1 MNKSTT
7 SIIAKYFAAANTYR
21 GFKSYFDRVFS
32 SPDYDRIYV
41 LKGGPGTGKSSF
53 MKKASALFYD
63 RGYLI
68 EEIYCSSDP
77 DSLDGVIAK
86 FGNKK
91 IAILDG
97 TAPHERDAVI
107 PGAIDEIINLGHGW
121 DTSWLTARKSEVLDI
136 AEEKTL
142 AYKAAYSYL
151 SLAGSAYDLI
161 LNAYKINFDK
171 TRAKDVAELLFKDIS
186 TSNNKIETRL
196 ISSFGKRGA
205 WRLDTLAKIG
215 GKHIRVCGD
224 EFSGSL
230 FLSVCKSLLERNNI
244 GFIHLPCA
252 LDEMS
257 TDAIYIPEI
266 SLVIDRDTDG
276 EINADE
282 FISLSD
288 LEGER
293 IKKARQLWQDAL
305 DEAKRW
311 FCIASDLHFRLEKIY
326 GEAMNFKVIDQIF
339 GSIFTEIVNI
349 LENDT

>member
-32 SPDYDRIYV
+32 SDDYDRIYV

-53 MKKASALFYD
+53 MKKASTFLYE
-63 RGYLI
+63 RECVI

-77 DSLDGVIAK
+77 NSLDGVIAK

-121 DTSWLTARKSEVLDI
+121 DTSWLTARKKEVLDI

-151 SLAGSAYDLI
+151 SLAGNAYDLI
-161 LNAYKINFDK
+161 LNAYKTNFDE
-171 TRAKDVAELLFKDIS
+171 TRAKITAELIINNMSIS
-186 TSNNKIETRL
+186 DSKIETRL
-196 ISSFGKRGA
+196 ISSFGKQGSG
-205 WRLDTLAKIG
+205 RLDTLSKIQG
-215 GKHIRVCGD
+215 EHIKVCGD
-224 EFSGSL
+224 EISASL
-230 FLSVCKSLLERNNI
+230 FLSVCKNILESKNI
-244 GFIHLPCA
+244 GFTHFPCA
-252 LDEMS
+252 LDQS
-257 TDAIYIPEI
+257 ATDAIYIPEA
-266 SLVIDRDTDG
+266 SLVIDRDTEG

-282 FISLSD
+282 FISLPT
-288 LEGER
+288 LETER
-293 IKKARQLWQDAL
+293 IKKARQLWQDSL

-311 FCIASDLHFRLEKIY
+311 FVIASDLHFRLEKIY

-339 GSIFTEIVNI
+339 GSTLTEIVNI
-349 LENDT
+349 LEKDT